1 MNHAKSEFLTL
12 LNSRTDLFDPTNI
25 FELDALSNIRIY
37 VYYCLISDSVGENQQ
52 FIYGLF
58 NATVSR

>member
-12 LNSRTDLFDPTNI
+12 LNSRTDLFDPTDI
-25 FELDALSNIRIY
+25 FEFDALSNIRIY
-37 VYYCLISDSVGENQQ
+37 VYYCLKSDSIEENEQ